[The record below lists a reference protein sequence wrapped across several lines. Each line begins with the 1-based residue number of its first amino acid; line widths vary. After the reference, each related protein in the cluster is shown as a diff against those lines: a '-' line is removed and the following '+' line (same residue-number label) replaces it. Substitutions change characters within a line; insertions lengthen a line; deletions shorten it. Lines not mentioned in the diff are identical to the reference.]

1 MTRALIGLAG
11 AALLLGACGNGRDAE
26 APVEGPVV
34 SESETPRNP
43 AVDTTQNAA
52 DGTLTPG
59 ANSFTEGQARSAIE
73 KQGYAQIGALSQ
85 GQDGVWTAT
94 AVKDGV
100 QSKVSVDYKGVVS
113 ASPAS

>member
-85 GQDGVWTAT
+85 GQDRVWTAT